1 MTCPDCFVPSITDYI
16 GYYKD
21 CMSEDVCDEIIEN
34 VETQR
39 SSDLNQ
45 SRFSDHEG
53 RKGLENQRVSMDD
66 LWFRNGEKFF
76 DSFKLAFNNV
86 IKNYSKEHKLF
97 HCQHHTDFRL
107 NKYSEGGFMSKHCD
121 NIHHSHGQEYGFPQ
135 VSALLFLNDDYEGG
149 EFIIAGEV
157 YNPKK
162 GSGIAFPSNFIYPH
176 EVLPIS
182 KGTRWSVIT
191 WLM

>member
-1 MTCPDCFVPSITDYI
+1 MTCPDCFVPSIIDYI
-16 GYYKD
+16 GYYEN
-21 CMSEDVCDEIIEN
+21 CMSEDICDEIIEY

-45 SRFSDHEG
+45 STYSSH
-53 RKGLENQRVSMDD
+53 KGLSEEKQRVLMEEV
-66 LWFRNGEKFF
+66 WFRNGEKFY

-86 IKNYSKEHKLF
+86 INNYSNGHKF
-97 HCQHHTDFRL
+97 FSCQRHTDFRL

-149 EFIIAGEV
+149 EFIVAGEI
-157 YNPKK
+157 YTTKK
-162 GSGIAFPSNFIYPH
+162 GSGIIFPSNFIYPH
-176 EVLPIS
+176 EVKPVI
-182 KGTRWSVIT
+182 KGTRWSVLT